1 MSCFEKNWKK
11 RIQYCHG
18 GFKLDKES
26 LKQMKNTK
34 SENNLVN
41 NHLKQGTLYLT
52 VKIHYGY

>member
-41 NHLKQGTLYLT
+41 NHLK
-52 VKIHYGY
+52 